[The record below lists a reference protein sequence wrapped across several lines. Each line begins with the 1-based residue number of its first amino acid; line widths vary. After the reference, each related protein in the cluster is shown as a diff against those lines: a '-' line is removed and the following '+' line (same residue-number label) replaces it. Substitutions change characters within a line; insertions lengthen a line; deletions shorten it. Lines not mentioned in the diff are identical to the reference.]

1 MGDAD
6 PPTLADATLADSGWT
21 LAETE
26 VETVYRGL
34 GVTVVGH
41 TAVYEDAALRDRIV
55 DAGGEDRVWRF
66 FFVSRLD
73 ISPSPGAGMASVARP
88 YVVRESNSAFA
99 EELAD
104 RGFEDVEAG
113 DTDTVRIDD
122 HRARMTPH
130 RARLPVDG
138 GAVAAL
144 GATVVW
150 YDGGFRVAGGA
161 YPTDGLEPWTVIDP
175 EAYEAAL
182 LDLIRAVA

>member
-1 MGDAD
+1 MD
-6 PPTLADATLADSGWT
+6 PPTPDPTRLSEGEWT
-21 LAETE
+21 LSREEA
-26 VETVYRGL
+26 ETVYEGL
-34 GVTVVGH
+34 GVSVTAQ

-88 YVVRESNSAFA
+88 HVVRESNSAFA

-138 GAVAAL
+138 GAVGVL

-161 YPTDGLEPWTVIDP
+161 YPTDGIERWTGTDP
-175 EAYEAAL
+175 DAYEAAL
-182 LDLIRAVA
+182 LELIRAVA